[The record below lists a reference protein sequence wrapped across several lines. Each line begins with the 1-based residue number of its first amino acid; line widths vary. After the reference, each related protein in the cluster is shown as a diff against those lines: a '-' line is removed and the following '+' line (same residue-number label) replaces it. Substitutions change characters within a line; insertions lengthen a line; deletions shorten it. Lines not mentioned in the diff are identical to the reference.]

1 MITSLKLYRIKGVLI
16 PGALLAMLLFIYIFQ
31 INSLTARVYSIGDQ
45 EKRLDQ
51 LQEQDSYR
59 KTQQFP
65 NFTRAHMEKLAQE
78 MQLERVQN
86 ISYLKVLGSS
96 VATTTNQE

>member
-1 MITSLKLYRIKGVLI
+1 MITFFKLHLAKRTLLL
-16 PGALLAMLLFIYIFQ
+16 GALLAGLLLFYIFQ
-31 INSLTARVYSIGDQ
+31 INALTASVYSIGDQ
-45 EKRLDQ
+45 EKRLAQ

-86 ISYLKVLGSS
+86 ISYVKVLGSS

>member
-1 MITSLKLYRIKGVLI
+1 
-16 PGALLAMLLFIYIFQ
+16 MLLFIYIVQ

-45 EKRLDQ
+45 EKRLNQ
-51 LQEQDSYR
+51 LKEQRSYL
-59 KTQQFP
+59 KTQNLP
-65 NFTRAHMEKLAQE
+65 SFTRENMEKLAQE

-86 ISYLKVLGSS
+86 ISYLKVLSSS

>member
-45 EKRLDQ
+45 EKRLNQ
-51 LQEQDSYR
+51 LKEQRSYLR
-59 KTQQFP
+59 TQNFP
-65 NFTRAHMEKLAQE
+65 SFTRASMEELAQE
-78 MQLERVQN
+78 MQLERVQS
-86 ISYLKVLGSS
+86 ISYLKVLSSS

>member
-1 MITSLKLYRIKGVLI
+1 MITFSNLYPTKRILLLGVFLS
-16 PGALLAMLLFIYIFQ
+16 GLLLLYIFQ
-31 INSLTARVYSIGDQ
+31 INALTASVYSIGDQ

-51 LQEQDSYR
+51 LKEQSSYR
-59 KTQQFP
+59 KTQDFP

-78 MQLERVQN
+78 MQLERVQT
-86 ISYLKVLGSS
+86 ISYLNVLSTS

>member
-1 MITSLKLYRIKGVLI
+1 MITSFKLYRIKRVLI
-16 PGALLAMLLFIYIFQ
+16 PGVLLAMLLFIYIFQ

-45 EKRLDQ
+45 EKRLNQ
-51 LQEQDSYR
+51 LKEQRNYL
-59 KTQQFP
+59 KTQSLP
-65 NFTRAHMEKLAQE
+65 SFTRENMEKLAQE

-86 ISYLKVLGSS
+86 ISYLKVLSSS